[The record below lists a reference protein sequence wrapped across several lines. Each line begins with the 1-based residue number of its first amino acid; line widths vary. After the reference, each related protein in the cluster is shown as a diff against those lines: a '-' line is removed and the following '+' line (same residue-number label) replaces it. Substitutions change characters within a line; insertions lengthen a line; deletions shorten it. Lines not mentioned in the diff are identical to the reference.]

1 MSNKKKHINLSL
13 LPLAVLY
20 QIGVAIR
27 NWLYDFGILKSRSFN
42 IPIISI
48 GNLTVGGTGK
58 TPHAEYL
65 IRLLKDKFEVALLSR
80 GYKRKTKG
88 YILSTTDSTAN
99 QIGDEPCQMKKKFP
113 MVQVAVDANRCAG
126 IDRLCE
132 LDDPKLE
139 LILLDDAYQ
148 HRKVEPG
155 VNILLTDYNNLFTDD
170 YMLPA
175 GRLREPAGRKDRA
188 DVVIVTKTPSNIK
201 PMDLRVISSKLQLKP
216 FQKLYFSTF
225 AYGELVSIEDTQK
238 RYARSEIKADDQVL
252 LLTGIADPKTITEEV
267 MSYTSNVESMAFG
280 DHHDYS
286 KADIQKVYERFNKMV
301 KNSEEGTRVWVI
313 TTEKDAVRLLSMS
326 LPEDMLMH
334 MYMLPIEVKI
344 MNNEE
349 ETFNQYIINYVTTN
363 KRDGILSSK

>member
-1 MSNKKKHINLSL
+1 M

-42 IPIISI
+42 IPIVSI

-65 IRLLKDKFEVALLSR
+65 IRLLKGKFEVALLSR
-80 GYKRKTKG
+80 GYKRKTSG
-88 YILSTTDSTAN
+88 YILSTPESTAN

-113 MVQVAVDANRCAG
+113 MVQVAVDANRCEG
-126 IDRLCE
+126 IDRLCK
-132 LDDPKLE
+132 LDNPKIE
-139 LILLDDAYQ
+139 VILLDDAYQ

-155 VNILLTDYNNLFTDD
+155 VNILLTDYNNLFSDD

-188 DVVIVTKTPSNIK
+188 DVVIVTKTPQNIK

-225 AYGELVSIEDTQK
+225 VYGQLVSMEDVQK
-238 RYARSEIKADDQVL
+238 TYARAEIKTDDQVL

-267 MSYTSNVESMAFG
+267 KSYTSNVETMTFG
-280 DHHDYS
+280 DHHHYS
-286 KADIQKVYERFNKMV
+286 KADIQKVYLAFKKM
-301 KNSEEGTRVWVI
+301 KEKEEDGTRVWVI
-313 TTEKDAVRLLSMS
+313 TTEKDAVRLMNMA
-326 LPEDMLMH
+326 LPEDMLAH
-334 MYMLPIEVKI
+334 MYMLPIEVEI
-344 MNNEE
+344 MNNEQ

-363 KRDGILSSK
+363 KRDSILSSE